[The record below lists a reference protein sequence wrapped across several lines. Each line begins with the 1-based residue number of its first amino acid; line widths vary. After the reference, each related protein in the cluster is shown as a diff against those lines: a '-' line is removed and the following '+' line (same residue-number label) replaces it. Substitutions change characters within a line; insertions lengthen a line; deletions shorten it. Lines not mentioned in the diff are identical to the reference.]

1 MIYTCTTLP
10 RIISTLI
17 SGKKYVKV
25 CYILNNS
32 FINCSRLKLRQQV
45 KAPLTKFIKMR
56 PCMSNLAKTNPQN
69 MIVIDFLK
77 KTLPFGISND
87 LMKIFASFK
96 ELYKAQ

>member
-1 MIYTCTTLP
+1 MF
-10 RIISTLI
+10 TLI

-25 CYILNNS
+25 YYMLNNS
-32 FINCSRLKLRQQV
+32 FVNCSKLKLRQQV

-77 KTLPFGISND
+77 KKKTLPFGISND

>member
-1 MIYTCTTLP
+1 
-10 RIISTLI
+10 
-17 SGKKYVKV
+17 
-25 CYILNNS
+25 
-32 FINCSRLKLRQQV
+32 
-45 KAPLTKFIKMR
+45 
-56 PCMSNLAKTNPQN
+56 MSNLAKTNPQN